1 MILPADFLALV
12 LILLAAIISGRF
24 LAPHIVKI
32 FTHAPSRLDR
42 LLDPIENAIYRLLG
56 VDPNHGMGWR
66 EYFFSALVVNVF
78 QMILAFIIFVLQGGL
93 PLNPQGFPGLSLDLA
108 FMQVISFA
116 TNTNLQHYNGEGVC
130 NQLPNC
136 SSLATNSAGLPVPGL
151 SYLSQMTAVQ
161 FLQFTSAATGI
172 CVAAAMIRGFVAN
185 SKDMGNFYTDFVR
198 SLTRLLLP
206 LCFLAA
212 IVFVALG
219 VPQTINGYQ
228 VVQTI
233 EGSAQTILVGPV
245 ASLVSIMQL
254 GTNGGG
260 YYGANS
266 AYPFQNPNPASDIFQ
281 IFLMLLIPTSLCFVY
296 GQMLG
301 KRKEARPILWGAY
314 GLFAVDLIIAFIPS
328 YSLGPGLEVRF
339 GGFFSTFWTVVT
351 TAVTTGSV
359 NSSLFG
365 NHPLVILSAFMGM
378 LIQST
383 PGGKGVG
390 VMYMVMYI
398 IITVF
403 IVGLMSGRTPEY
415 LGMKINARDVK
426 LVMMTFLIHPIIIL
440 IPTVVA
446 YSSGAASAIGVSTSS
461 TGFTQIFYEF
471 TSAASNNGSDF
482 LGSAGN
488 TPFFNISTALV
499 MFVGR
504 FLPIALLLALAG
516 SMINRRRTGEIGL
529 KTDSPTFTMVLVV
542 SILLLVVLTFFPFLA
557 LGPIL
562 EFFQKRVN
570 GF

>member
-1 MILPADFLALV
+1 MIQPADFITLV
-12 LILLAAIISGRF
+12 LILLSAIVAGRL
-24 LAPHIVKI
+24 LAPHVVKI

-42 LLDPIENAIYRLLG
+42 FLDPVEKTVYRILG
-56 VDPNHGMGWR
+56 VDPSHRMGWR
-66 EYFFSALVVNVF
+66 EYFLSALIVNIF
-78 QMILAFIIFVLQGGL
+78 QMILAFIIFVFQGGL
-93 PLNPQGFPGLSLDLA
+93 PLNPQKFPGFSLDLA

-116 TNTNLQHYNGEGVC
+116 TNTNLQHYSGEGLS
-130 NQLPNC
+130 N
-136 SSLATNSAGLPVPGL
+136 TPGL

-161 FLQFTSAATGI
+161 FLQFTSATTGI

-185 SKDMGNFYTDFVR
+185 SRDMGNFYTDFVR
-198 SLTRLLLP
+198 SLTRLFLP
-206 LCFLAA
+206 LCFIAA
-212 IVFVALG
+212 LIFVGLG
-219 VPQTINGYQ
+219 VPQTLDGYRT
-228 VVQTI
+228 VSTL
-233 EGSAQTILVGPV
+233 EGSTQTILVGPV

-254 GTNGGG
+254 GNNGGG

-281 IFLMLLIPTSLCFVY
+281 IFLMLLIPTALCFVY

-301 KRKEARPILWGAY
+301 KKKEARPILWGAY
-314 GLFAVDLIIAFIPS
+314 SLFAIDLLLAFIPN
-328 YSLGPGLEVRF
+328 YTMGRGMEVRF
-339 GGFFSTFWTVVT
+339 GGFFSTLWTVVT

-378 LIQST
+378 QMQST
-383 PGGKGVG
+383 PGGQGVG
-390 VMYMVMYI
+390 VMYMVMYVV
-398 IITVF
+398 ITVF

-426 LVMMTFLIHPIIIL
+426 LVMIAFLVHPVIIL
-440 IPTVVA
+440 VPTVLA
-446 YSSGAASAIGVSTSS
+446 YATGAASAIYVSTDS

-471 TSAASNNGSDF
+471 TSAAANNGSDF
-482 LGSAGN
+482 LGATGN

-499 MFVGR
+499 MLSGR
-504 FLPIALLLALAG
+504 FIPIGLLLALAG
-516 SMINRRRTGEIGL
+516 SMMNRRRTSEIGL
-529 KTDSPTFTMVLVV
+529 RTDSVTFTIVLVG

-562 EFFQKRVN
+562 ELFQKRVN

>member
-1 MILPADFLALV
+1 
-12 LILLAAIISGRF
+12 LILSTALILGRL
-24 LAPHIVKI
+24 LAPYITSI
-32 FTHAPSRLDR
+32 FTGTPGRIDKILS
-42 LLDPIENAIYRLLG
+42 PVENRIYRLLG
-56 VDPNHGMGWR
+56 VDPTRGMGWR
-66 EYFFSALVVNVF
+66 EYFLSAVIVNIF
-78 QMILAFIIFVLQGGL
+78 QMSLAFIIFVFQNVL

-130 NQLPNC
+130 NNLPNC
-136 SSLATNSAGLPVPGL
+136 SSLSSVPGL
-151 SYLSQMTAVQ
+151 SFLSQMTAVQ

-172 CVAAAMIRGFVAN
+172 CVAVAMIRGFIARSQN
-185 SKDMGNFYTDFVR
+185 LGNFYADFVR

-206 LCFLAA
+206 LCFVAA
-212 IVFVALG
+212 LILVGLG
-219 VPQTINGYQ
+219 IPQTISGYQ
-228 VVQTI
+228 TVTTV
-233 EGSAQTILVGPV
+233 EGATQTILVGPV
-245 ASLVSIMQL
+245 ASLVSIMQI

-281 IFLMLLIPTSLCFVY
+281 ILLMLLIPTSLCFVF
-296 GQMLG
+296 GQLLG
-301 KRKEARPILWGAY
+301 KRREARPILFGAY
-314 GLFAVDLIIAFIPS
+314 GLFALDLLLAFIPN
-328 YSLGPGLEVRF
+328 YGLGQGLEVRF
-339 GGFFSTFWTVVT
+339 GGFFSIFWTVVT

-359 NSSLFG
+359 NASLAG
-365 NHPLVILSAFMGM
+365 MHPLVILSAFMGM

-390 VMYMVMYI
+390 LMYMVMYI
-398 IITVF
+398 VITVF

-426 LVMMTFLIHPIIIL
+426 LVMVAFLVHPIIIL
-440 IPTVVA
+440 VPTVLA
-446 YSSGAASAIGVSTSS
+446 YATGAASAIGICVNPCPTAS

-482 LGSAGN
+482 LGAAGN
-488 TPFFNISTALV
+488 TSFFNISTALV
-499 MFVGR
+499 MFLGR
-504 FLPIALLLALAG
+504 FVPIGLLLALAG
-516 SMINRRRTGEIGL
+516 SMINRKRSTEIGL
-529 KTDSPTFTMVLVV
+529 RTDSITFTIVLVG